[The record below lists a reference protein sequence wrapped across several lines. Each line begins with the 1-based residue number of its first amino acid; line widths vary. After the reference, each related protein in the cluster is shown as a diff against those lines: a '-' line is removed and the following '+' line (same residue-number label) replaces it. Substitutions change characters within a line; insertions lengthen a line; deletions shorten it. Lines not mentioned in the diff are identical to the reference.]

1 MPSVSHPL
9 PSPLH
14 FLLYIAPS
22 DSSPCAPFPLSH
34 FHTVSLLLN
43 SAPPFTSP
51 HFTPFTP
58 HSCLFTSPS
67 YTLVSYSPF
76 FHCLALIFLTFP
88 PAALPFLPISPHLCF
103 ALPYIWA
110 AVLPSSHSLS
120 LSLSLTIPSPLPQ
133 CFFFSLPYWIKLFS
147 LLSALYPPLI
157 SRICNR
163 FIGGYPAFSVRL
175 SVSADGGKYSP
186 VWLSGNS

>member
-120 LSLSLTIPSPLPQ
+120 LSLFNDP
-133 CFFFSLPYWIKLFS
+133 FSSTSMLLLFS
-147 LLSALYPPLI
+147 ALLDQTLLLAL
-157 SRICNR
+157 C
-163 FIGGYPAFSVRL
+163 F
-175 SVSADGGKYSP
+175 VSSSHFTYLQSLYR
-186 VWLSGNS
+186 WLSCF

>member
-14 FLLYIAPS
+14 FLFYIAPS

-34 FHTVSLLLN
+34 FRTVSLLLN

-51 HFTPFTP
+51 HFPPFAP

-67 YTLVSYSPF
+67 RTLVSYSPF
-76 FHCLALIFLTFP
+76 FHCLAPIFLTFP
-88 PAALPFLPISPHLCF
+88 PAALPFLPNISSFVLCSPIY
-103 ALPYIWA
+103 LPCSA
-110 AVLPSSHSLS
+110 SLIL
-120 LSLSLTIPSPLPQ
+120 LSLSLTIPSPLPH

-157 SRICNR
+157 SRICNH
-163 FIGGYPAFSVRL
+163 FIGGYPAFSVGL